1 MAAEISHPESRIG
14 SQPDPMYLSLCRP
27 GSSLHRKFKVCKECN
42 PEVILA
48 SLRNLPI
55 SVFKGLCSNI
65 ILSYCC
71 PIIHEPPLLP
81 FASPFPVS
89 RPGTQV
95 AAITQKKLRSAKTE
109 MSNQSPPSRQ
119 KERLLPK
126 ILYQSVGKTTGA
138 CRRSTKREDRRRHT
152 GKRGAERFQQS
163 HPPFNPATH
172 VCPLSHP
179 IKANIRE
186 T

>member
-1 MAAEISHPESRIG
+1 
-14 SQPDPMYLSLCRP
+14 MYLSLSRP
-27 GSSLHRKFKVCKECN
+27 GSSLHKNLKVCKDCN

-48 SLRNLPI
+48 SLRNLPV
-55 SVFKGLCSNI
+55 SVFKRLCSNI
-65 ILSYCC
+65 ILSCCC

-109 MSNQSPPSRQ
+109 MSNQSSPSRQ
-119 KERLLPK
+119 KERLLRN
-126 ILYQSVGKTTGA
+126 SVSKCGEDYGGLPPIHETGRSKATRGKA
-138 CRRSTKREDRRRHT
+138 WVRR
-152 GKRGAERFQQS
+152 AERFQES
-163 HPPFNPATH
+163 HLPFNPATH
-172 VCPLSHP
+172 VCPLSHL